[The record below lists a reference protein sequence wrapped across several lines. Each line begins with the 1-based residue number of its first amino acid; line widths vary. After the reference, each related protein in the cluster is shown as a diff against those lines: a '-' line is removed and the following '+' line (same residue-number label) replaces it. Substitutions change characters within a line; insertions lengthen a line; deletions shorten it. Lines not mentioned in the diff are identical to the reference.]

1 MLKVTFYA
9 KKFGILNKSTRVIEF
24 HVYSMDMVGSSM
36 NVLYL
41 LISAN
46 SCLLSAMVFPLFP
59 LSSIILQDKMGTAGI
74 RMRQTVISIET
85 HLPWLCHRHR
95 DKLTLCISK
104 V

>member
-1 MLKVTFYA
+1 MDSVGASLK
-9 KKFGILNKSTRVIEF
+9 
-24 HVYSMDMVGSSM
+24 
-36 NVLYL
+36 VLYL

-59 LSSIILQDKMGTAGI
+59 LSSIILRDKMGTVGI
-74 RMRQTVISIET
+74 ILLLMRPTAISTET
-85 HLPWLCHRHR
+85 HLPRLCHKHR